1 MPSVVQV
8 YKKENY
14 LQLLLVLVERNLGQ
28 EVLFL
33 MFQGLI
39 IMFDRVTSDR
49 VILLVLIPVLVGT
62 LVVLR
67 RVFSTCSLHSL
78 YLELRFI
85 LGEFLMQL
93 SQCLMYLSSQVYT
106 ISIVLTM
113 WSVSFLSL
121 ITIPLI
127 QVREVLCQLCTWL
140 GL

>member
-33 MFQGLI
+33 MFQGFI

-85 LGEFLMQL
+85 LG
-93 SQCLMYLSSQVYT
+93 SS
-106 ISIVLTM
+106 
-113 WSVSFLSL
+113 
-121 ITIPLI
+121 
-127 QVREVLCQLCTWL
+127 
-140 GL
+140 